1 MVQAMIYAHLMLMK
15 SLYIL
20 RLSQQQVKGDTFYM
34 SASEYAFYELHKEN
48 YVIARVY
55 EFDINE
61 KIGK

>member
-1 MVQAMIYAHLMLMK
+1 
-15 SLYIL
+15 
-20 RLSQQQVKGDTFYM
+20 M

-61 KIGK
+61 K